1 MVMVMNLYYMNIE
14 ELPADTEKLL
24 RELKEAAPGI
34 GIAAGQRIERY
45 KRMEDRQ
52 RSLGAYLLLL
62 YACTEAEKNLQ
73 TLCIRPDAM
82 GKPFFVEPTEIGAT
96 EIGATEIGATEKVQ
110 PFFNL
115 SHSGSYA
122 VCAYD
127 EYAECGVDI
136 QRIREDLTGI
146 AGRFFSEGE
155 RESLFGGHMQ
165 ENDRARIF
173 SRIWSRK
180 ESLAKCIGSG
190 LRGNLRELDT
200 AATEYRIGEIE
211 FAENREYVLTYCSA
225 ADTALSSAQPQLQ
238 KICYNSQNGLHVF
251 V

>member
-1 MVMVMNLYYMNIE
+1 MVMNLYYMNIE
-14 ELPADTEKLL
+14 ELPADTEKLF

-82 GKPFFVEPTEIGAT
+82 GKPFFVET
-96 EIGATEIGATEKVQ
+96 TEIGATEKVQ

-122 VCAYD
+122 VCVYD

-136 QRIREDLTGI
+136 QKIREDLTGI
-146 AGRFFSEGE
+146 VGRFFSEGE
-155 RESLFGGHMQ
+155 RLILFDGHMQ

-190 LRGNLRELDT
+190 LRGDLRELDT

>member
-34 GIAAGQRIERY
+34 GKAAGQRIERY
-45 KRMEDRQ
+45 KRTQDRQ

-62 YACTEAEKNLQ
+62 HACTEAEKNLQ

-96 EIGATEIGATEKVQ
+96 EIGASEKVQ

-122 VCAYD
+122 VCVYD

-136 QRIREDLTGI
+136 QKIRADLTGI

-155 RESLFGGHMQ
+155 RESLFGVHMQ
-165 ENDRARIF
+165 ECDRAHAF
-173 SRIWSRK
+173 TRIWSRK

-190 LRGNLRELDT
+190 LRGDLRELDT
-200 AATEYRIGEIE
+200 NAPEYRIGEIE
-211 FAENREYVLTYCSA
+211 FTENREYVLTYCSRA
-225 ADTALSSAQPQLQ
+225 VTQLPSVHPQVQ

>member
-1 MVMVMNLYYMNIE
+1 MVMNLYYMNIE
-14 ELPADTEKLL
+14 ELPADMEKLL

-73 TLCIRPDAM
+73 TFCIRPDAM
-82 GKPFFVEPTEIGAT
+82 GKPFFVETTEIGT
-96 EIGATEIGATEKVQ
+96 TEKAQ

-136 QRIREDLTGI
+136 QKIREDLTGI

-165 ENDRARIF
+165 ECERAHAF
-173 SRIWSRK
+173 TRIWSRK

-190 LRGNLRELDT
+190 LRGDLRELDT